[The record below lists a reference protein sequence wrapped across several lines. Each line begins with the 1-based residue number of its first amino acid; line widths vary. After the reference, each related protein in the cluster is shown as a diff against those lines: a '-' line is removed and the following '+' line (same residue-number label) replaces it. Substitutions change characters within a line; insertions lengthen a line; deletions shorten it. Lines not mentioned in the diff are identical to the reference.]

1 MSEMCILVLPPGAE
15 DAPICHADHSFA
27 PYRLDP
33 RNPASVWL
41 VEVTPEAAVQ
51 LLHKG
56 GFSLH
61 APAMRRR
68 LSGMMVRM
76 IHKEGPRSCGWDG
89 EAYEPDES
97 GAVTVPVEAQEDLSS
112 HDFVGAPAP
121 LPSLPDETASETAPS
136 SELQQI
142 RTAVT
147 EARADLADF
156 DEKNPEAK
164 GRADTAAAAKAKPE
178 KRA

>member
-1 MSEMCILVLPPGAE
+1 MSEMRMLVILVLPPGAE
-15 DAPICHADHSFA
+15 DAPICHGDESFA
-27 PYRLDP
+27 PYRENARD
-33 RNPASVWL
+33 PASDWL

-68 LSGMMVRM
+68 LSGMTVYM

-89 EAYEPDES
+89 ESYEPDEN
-97 GAVTVPVEAQEDLSS
+97 GRVKVPVESQEDLFS
-112 HDFVGAPAP
+112 HGFVGAP
-121 LPSLPDETASETAPS
+121 DEAASETAPS